1 MLELWKARNTVIEML
16 RDRGYLSSNI
26 EMDYAGFIAQYPAA
40 QSDPTVLNFVATKE
54 LSIAVHFTSEDKL
67 SKKSLD
73 TLASNYSLQGVESV
87 ILITF
92 NKLNPA
98 CKALIK
104 SIKMNF
110 EHFLIEEL
118 QFNITKHCLV
128 PKHKVMTVSEQDELF
143 RSIKCDKSN
152 LPSILTTDPVCRYF
166 GAKVG
171 DVFEITRNSQTT
183 GTALYY
189 RAVRYPGLK

>member
-1 MLELWKARNTVIEML
+1 MIELWKARNTIIEMMQ
-16 RDRGYLSSNI
+16 DRGYTSSNTVI
-26 EMDYAGFIAQYPAA
+26 DYASFIAKYPGA
-40 QSDPTVLNFVATKE
+40 QTETNVLNFVATKE
-54 LSIAVHFTSEDKL
+54 QSIAIHFTSEDKI

-87 ILITF
+87 ILVTF

-98 CKALIK
+98 CKALLK

-128 PKHKVMTVSEQDELF
+128 PKHRIMSISEQESFLK
-143 RSIKCDKSN
+143 STKCEKSN
-152 LPSILTTDPVCRYF
+152 LPSILTIDPVSRYF

-189 RAVRYPGLK
+189 RAVKLPGLK

>member
-1 MLELWKARNTVIEML
+1 MIELWKARNTVVEML
-16 RDRGYLSSNI
+16 RDRGYSSSNI
-26 EMDYAGFIAQYPAA
+26 EMDYGTFLAHFPNA
-40 QSDPTVLNFVATKE
+40 QSDPTSLNFVATKE
-54 LSIAVHFTSEDKL
+54 QSVAIHFTIEDKI
-67 SKKSLD
+67 SKKNLD
-73 TLASNYSLQGVESV
+73 SLASNYSLQGVESV

-98 CKALIK
+98 CKALLK
-104 SIKMNF
+104 SIKMSF
-110 EHFLIEEL
+110 EHFLVEEL

-128 PKHKVMTVSEQDELF
+128 PKHRIMTPEEQDAFL
-143 RSIKCDKSN
+143 RQMKCEKAN
-152 LPSILTTDPVCRYF
+152 LPSILTIDPVARYF

-183 GTALYY
+183 GIALYY